1 VTSPYGA
8 VLALSLLSVLTTVLG
23 VALASLIHAND
34 RAIAIGI
41 GFSTGIMLLIS
52 SLDLIPE
59 AYLRLGKSHVA
70 WTTLSGGAVLWLANS
85 ILPHIHIGPEHGEAD
100 ARLASSAS
108 LVATGL
114 ILHDVGE
121 GFAMANAYIASPG
134 LGVLVAV
141 SIALHNLPEEFAI
154 ALPAIALR
162 SKRSLMTTAV
172 LSALAEPV
180 GALIGLVA
188 TGLNEALNPYL
199 LAFSA
204 GAMIFVSLH
213 ELVPLAQRY
222 GRLEWF
228 AAGLLLSALI
238 YRLLAGALSQTP
250 F

>member
-1 VTSPYGA
+1 MELPYGA
-8 VLALSLLSVLTTVLG
+8 VLALSSLSVMTTVLG

-34 RAIAIGI
+34 RAIAIGV

-52 SLDLIPE
+52 GVDLISE
-59 AYLRLGKSHVA
+59 AYLKLGKSQVA
-70 WTTLSGGAVLWLANS
+70 WATLSGGAVLWLANS
-85 ILPHIHIGPEHGEAD
+85 ILRHIHLGPEHGEAD

-162 SKRSLMTTAV
+162 SKRFLVTA
-172 LSALAEPV
+172 AARREPLHRRRLRLQV
-180 GALIGLVA
+180 KLQK
-188 TGLNEALNPYL
+188 EACPPPN
-199 LAFSA
+199 FSA
-204 GAMIFVSLH
+204 RASSPPGLSI
-213 ELVPLAQRY
+213 Q
-222 GRLEWF
+222 GRQWR
-228 AAGLLLSALI
+228 G
-238 YRLLAGALSQTP
+238 
-250 F
+250 